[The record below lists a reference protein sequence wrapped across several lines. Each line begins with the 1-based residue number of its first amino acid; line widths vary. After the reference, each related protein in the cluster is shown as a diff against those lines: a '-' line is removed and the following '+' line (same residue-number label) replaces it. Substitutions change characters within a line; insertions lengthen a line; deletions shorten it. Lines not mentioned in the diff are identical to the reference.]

1 MTYTKP
7 YSSKMLEIMKDM
19 ERVCSDFYEYHKNL
33 IYSIVLTGSLARGDI
48 PPNQK
53 IFDADVVLVSRI
65 TYNPFLCILLKR
77 NLEKS
82 IKNVKFDLGLSYP
95 ISRIK
100 KEKSLLMYDVKNNGR
115 VLAGRNITNVIPEIS
130 PEDLYPFESIRL
142 LMNASCHVAFCF
154 SDDEKQLSREID
166 KAMKWCLDAFLLYKG
181 NFAPSFQERKKIVQR
196 KYPSFFSTFNE
207 VVTCNDLR
215 EKYRKGRVQLL
226 KVMKLIYQD
235 LGLKNVIELVSFL
248 EKNYTYPISVRAYSL
263 LISRQ
268 VRSIFENPIFY
279 IYRFAVSSIKNS
291 NTPMRLFT
299 NSIELFN
306 EIWDKLPQPVVR

>member
-1 MTYTKP
+1 MTYTKT
-7 YSSKMLEIMKDM
+7 YSSRMLKIMRDVEK
-19 ERVCSDFYEYHKNL
+19 VCSGFYEHHKNL

-53 IFDADVVLVSRI
+53 IFDADIVLVSRI
-65 TYNPFLCILLKR
+65 TYNPFLCTLLKR
-77 NLEKS
+77 NIERS

-95 ISRIK
+95 ISRLK

-115 VLAGRNITNVIPEIS
+115 VLAGRNITTIIPEIS
-130 PEDLYPFESIRL
+130 PKDLYPFESIRL

-181 NFAPSFQERKKIVQR
+181 KFAPSFQERKKIVQR

-207 VVTCNDLR
+207 VVNCNDLR
-215 EKYRKGRVQLL
+215 EKYRKGRLQLL

-235 LGLKNVIELVSFL
+235 LGLKNVIELISLL
-248 EKNYTYPISVRAYSL
+248 EKNYTYPISFRAYSL
-263 LISRQ
+263 LISRRF
-268 VRSIFENPIFY
+268 RSIFRNPIFD
-279 IYRFAVSSIKNS
+279 IYRFAISYIKNFK
-291 NTPMRLFT
+291 TPASLFM
-299 NSIELFN
+299 NSIEPFN
-306 EIWDKLPQPVVR
+306 EIWEKLPQPVVR